1 MDQLVSAF
9 QGKDGNAYLSK
20 QDAINTYHDYQKVYQ
35 LGNISNNETNIEF
48 QNKYEAVQYLE
59 NIVLKNLEKKFQTDR
74 YEMAGS
80 FFTKDQILSWLEST
94 TDIQYNY
101 NSYRWSKLSHP
112 NLQEMQLTQ
121 HDEKNYIKRYS
132 PPKDTYWLNLDARG
146 LSGNF
151 SGPLYIE
158 TNVSFN
164 TLIDRLKNNWQKI
177 SSNTINA
184 LMTPLVL
191 FSTFINVQLNSQKPN
206 DDNSWNIK
214 RDFFAATENGEE
226 KFKKGFILA
235 NNDKYNEETN
245 SFYFDEIEENLI
257 KVSGMSRWEKTLA
270 FLQNV
275 NNYTLRVNHSG
286 NEENTLAFTNLL
298 RTMLKNVIK
307 ANTMMFEDCLDDI
320 FQNQNNTVSNQ
331 ELTFTDIIHMFIN
344 PSKFIYQSPSKVNKL
359 TNVINKIQTIG
370 DTIFDAYGK
379 IKKIHRLGQAITE
392 GEIKLVLSSYETFF
406 QHGQKYYEIDGK
418 KLSAHEAFQK
428 VAEVLRGNLAINN
441 DGSKID
447 MKTSFQPVSKI
458 AKFAGKIAAG
468 LQIAKAMWDIGNAVS
483 PFKFNTYENDLGNG
497 QKLYYQT
504 TEFEIPILNI
514 QLARTD
520 PSQVVNL
527 TPIKLFSNGSIIS
540 GDVEDESKQLFTM
553 LGSLIVGK
561 DKARQYL
568 KEYILT
574 NPTKFVATRSYY
586 ITVMSNQ
593 EIREI
598 VADKNNPT
606 DALKKLRL
614 FVNDIFTKYFAN
626 NINKMYFDGI
636 NSFFSNPIDARDSL
650 KTKITNN
657 QFIIKY
663 KFTDLEG
670 ITKYYDNEATLLKE
684 QNHYLENNVLIRK
697 TILQSDLI
705 KTIRFDKLKHQIGAQ
720 SKVYSV
726 LFNGQERYFLTVG
739 DAKNYVYS
747 NSDIVLKTNKVI
759 NYYVFFGTLQFNS
772 ESDFYKWVK
781 DNTLIVNGKGEV
793 IQNGN

>member
-1 MDQLVSAF
+1 MVSAF

-275 NNYTLRVNHSG
+275 HNYTLRVNHSG

>member
-1 MDQLVSAF
+1 
-9 QGKDGNAYLSK
+9 
-20 QDAINTYHDYQKVYQ
+20 
-35 LGNISNNETNIEF
+35 
-48 QNKYEAVQYLE
+48 
-59 NIVLKNLEKKFQTDR
+59 
-74 YEMAGS
+74 
-80 FFTKDQILSWLEST
+80 
-94 TDIQYNY
+94 
-101 NSYRWSKLSHP
+101 
-112 NLQEMQLTQ
+112 
-121 HDEKNYIKRYS
+121 
-132 PPKDTYWLNLDARG
+132 
-146 LSGNF
+146 
-151 SGPLYIE
+151 
-158 TNVSFN
+158 
-164 TLIDRLKNNWQKI
+164 
-177 SSNTINA
+177 
-184 LMTPLVL
+184 
-191 FSTFINVQLNSQKPN
+191 
-206 DDNSWNIK
+206 
-214 RDFFAATENGEE
+214 
-226 KFKKGFILA
+226 
-235 NNDKYNEETN
+235 
-245 SFYFDEIEENLI
+245 
-257 KVSGMSRWEKTLA
+257 
-270 FLQNV
+270 
-275 NNYTLRVNHSG
+275 
-286 NEENTLAFTNLL
+286 
-298 RTMLKNVIK
+298 MLKNVIK

>member
-1 MDQLVSAF
+1 MVSSF

-275 NNYTLRVNHSG
+275 HNYTLRVNHSG

>member
-275 NNYTLRVNHSG
+275 HNYTLRVNHSG

>member
-1 MDQLVSAF
+1 MDQLVSSF

-275 NNYTLRVNHSG
+275 HNYTLRVNHSG